1 GLIEVLGQVREEKSV
16 PLLLEIF
23 EKSGSVSLR
32 NAALSALE
40 HFPDRRVA
48 GAILEIYPRLNAE
61 LRQRARNALCSRPT
75 WSLALLDSVDG
86 GRIAPTELGFEQLRQ
101 IVSLKETGLTQRVEK
116 RWGKVAP

>member
-1 GLIEVLGQVREEKSV
+1 AWQRQSTGPNLVRLGLRLGNPEAGALALKLIADEKVADRTGLIEVLGQVREEKGV

-40 HFPDRRVA
+40 HFPDRGVA

-75 WSLALLDSVDG
+75 WSHALLD
-86 GRIAPTELGFEQLRQ
+86 
-101 IVSLKETGLTQRVEK
+101 
-116 RWGKVAP
+116 